1 MRIFEVPCVA
11 CGAFSEILWRHIEW
25 PEGRPAEA
33 AYRCPHC
40 QTLIP
45 ERQKGQMVDAGVWR
59 VTNPDVQGHH
69 GYRLNAL
76 VSTLPNTTWGKL
88 ASEFVVAKND
98 PEELRVFVNTI
109 LAEASSGEAPE
120 LDEDSLAAR
129 AEPFNLETIPPEC
142 MVVTAGIDVAD
153 DRLECSVIGWTR
165 EHVMLVLAHIV
176 LWGSPDD
183 DSLWAELDELLQ
195 TRWPH
200 PLGGTIGVDGA
211 AIDSGDGD
219 WTEAVYR
226 YCSPRARRRIMAI
239 KGMWGGR
246 PVIKS
251 SEAKIKGG
259 GRLWIIGVDVVK
271 TTLFARLQRGQ
282 SIRFSQDLE
291 LVYYEQ
297 LASERRVIRYKR
309 GIPTRRW
316 ERVSGRAKAEAWDCL
331 IYATA
336 CRSAVQINLDAREAA
351 LSNAPRDK
359 RSVAQRIASKLAH
372 A

>member
-195 TRWPH
+195 TRSPH

-239 KGMWGGR
+239 KGMCGRQARHQIFGGEDQRRRSALDYWRRCRQDDPFRPTTARSVDSGFAGFGAGLLRASSRPSAASSATSAGSR
-246 PVIKS
+246 PVDGS
-251 SEAKIKGG
+251 A
-259 GRLWIIGVDVVK
+259 
-271 TTLFARLQRGQ
+271 
-282 SIRFSQDLE
+282 SQDGRK
-291 LVYYEQ
+291 
-297 LASERRVIRYKR
+297 RRL
-309 GIPTRRW
+309 GI
-316 ERVSGRAKAEAWDCL
+316 V
-331 IYATA
+331 
-336 CRSAVQINLDAREAA
+336 
-351 LSNAPRDK
+351 
-359 RSVAQRIASKLAH
+359 
-372 A
+372 